1 MPKDKKKGPKP
12 AHQAQYDPKFDA
24 HAYAARLARQV
35 TAELEP
41 LRKTSRPNK
50 KQASKRH

>member
-1 MPKDKKKGPKP
+1 MPKDKRKGPQP
-12 AHQAQYDPKFDA
+12 ARHVQYDPRFDA

-41 LRKTSRPNK
+41 LRQTLHPSK
-50 KQASKRH
+50 KKASKSR

>member
-1 MPKDKKKGPKP
+1 MPKDKKRGP
-12 AHQAQYDPKFDA
+12 QAARQAEYDPRFDA

-41 LRKTSRPNK
+41 LRKTVRSTK
-50 KQASKRH
+50 KKAPKGR